1 MPALRSQGEFF
12 MTGIVPAGPQ
22 PEESDCS
29 ICAEHLAEDV
39 VRIARP
45 CGHMFHAVC
54 LLTWLQ
60 GDGRRNRTCPN
71 CRCELYAAPAP
82 APSSYARTREG
93 IMERRMQAER
103 QAFRR
108 AGRVEEG
115 DLRLAQLAL
124 GRQTAAT
131 RTSVHTEPV
140 NFDRRNN
147 RSTNTPESI
156 RGWARRTQAE
166 MSRQMTPED
175 RELMRRLRQTAQ
187 EREQEREDEEAR
199 AALDRLP
206 PGSERVLF
214 QSVGTPNAPWR
225 SSMEEALEDGAL
237 VRPRENRRN
246 TMQRMSQMVADGEAP
261 EIEEL
266 IRRQPAYHALGGEP
280 AASSANQTR
289 ASGRAEAR
297 ATLQSTHDLAVA
309 EMRQLEAARLQDGLL
324 HDSAEA
330 VALERNLADLNRI
343 RRDSIQQIQQFDRR
357 AAEEDRSSDDSIPSI
372 RERRRQRMAARR
384 AAGEDSSSDDSSP
397 SIRTRQRR
405 RMAARRAAGE
415 DSSSDDSS
423 PSIRTRRRRRM
434 SARQAAGE
442 DSSSDASSDVPSIR
456 MTRIEAMANLRAAEE
471 ARSPHNSNLS
481 SRLASAAADLDLSRA
496 RTARIEQDIQ
506 TLLDGASRG
515 HTSQTPESS
524 ATNNIPPQP
533 TQSAARGLSNGRT
546 IYPDPPRNTTEPIAP
561 ARDIAPSRLA
571 RARRVALLAGRGDD
585 VPEEEIAEYYGF
597 PGLTQLQDEATFT
610 RMSNL
615 ARMRV
620 RAQAAAEMAT
630 VDMMNE
636 QDDEIRNLFWP
647 GRQAND
653 NN

>member
-1 MPALRSQGEFF
+1 
-12 MTGIVPAGPQ
+12 
-22 PEESDCS
+22 
-29 ICAEHLAEDV
+29 
-39 VRIARP
+39 
-45 CGHMFHAVC
+45 
-54 LLTWLQ
+54 
-60 GDGRRNRTCPN
+60 
-71 CRCELYAAPAP
+71 
-82 APSSYARTREG
+82 
-93 IMERRMQAER
+93 MQAER

-140 NFDRRNN
+140 NFDRRNI
-147 RSTNTPESI
+147 RSANTPESI

-187 EREQEREDEEAR
+187 EREQEREDEEVR

-206 PGSERVLF
+206 PGADRVLF

-225 SSMEEALEDGAL
+225 SSMEEALEDGDSE
-237 VRPRENRRN
+237 RPTENRRN

-266 IRRQPAYHALGGEP
+266 IRRQPAYHALGGRP
-280 AASSANQTR
+280 TASSADQMS

-297 ATLQSTHDLAVA
+297 ASLQSTHDLAVA

-330 VALERNLADLNRI
+330 VALERNLADLNRV
-343 RRDSIQQIQQFDRR
+343 RRDSIQQLQQFDRR
-357 AAEEDRSSDDSIPSI
+357 AAEEDRSSDDPIPST
-372 RERRRQRMAARR
+372 RTRRRQR
-384 AAGEDSSSDDSSP
+384 SSSDDSSP
-397 SIRTRQRR
+397 SIRTRRR
-405 RMAARRAAGE
+405 QRMAARRAAGE

-456 MTRIEAMANLRAAEE
+456 MTSIEALANLRAAEE
-471 ARSPHNSNLS
+471 ARSSHNSNLS
-481 SRLASAAADLDLSRA
+481 SRLAGAAADLDLSRA

-533 TQSAARGLSNGRT
+533 TQSAARGPIIGRT

-561 ARDIAPSRLA
+561 TRDIAPSRLA

-597 PGLTQLQDEATFT
+597 PGLTQLHDEATFT

-615 ARMRV
+615 ARLRV
-620 RAQAAAEMAT
+620 RAQAAAELAT

>member
-39 VRIARP
+39 
-45 CGHMFHAVC
+45 
-54 LLTWLQ
+54 
-60 GDGRRNRTCPN
+60 
-71 CRCELYAAPAP
+71 
-82 APSSYARTREG
+82 
-93 IMERRMQAER
+93 
-103 QAFRR
+103 AFRR

-140 NFDRRNN
+140 NFDRRNI
-147 RSTNTPESI
+147 RSANTPESI

-199 AALDRLP
+199 TALDRIP
-206 PGSERVLF
+206 PGADRMLF
-214 QSVGTPNAPWR
+214 RSVGTPTWR
-225 SSMEEALEDGAL
+225 SSMEEALEDGDPE
-237 VRPRENRRN
+237 RPTENRRN
-246 TMQRMSQMVADGEAP
+246 TLQRMSQMVRDGEAP

-266 IRRQPAYHALGGEP
+266 IRRQPAYHALGGAP
-280 AASSANQTR
+280 VASSADQTT
-289 ASGRAEAR
+289 ASGRAEER
-297 ATLQSTHDLAVA
+297 TRLQSRHDLAVA

-330 VALERNLADLNRI
+330 AALERNLADLNRI
-343 RRDSIQQIQQFDRR
+343 RRDSRQQLQQLDRR
-357 AAEEDRSSDDSIPSI
+357 AAGEDSSSDDSVPSI
-372 RERRRQRMAARR
+372 RTPRRQRMAARR
-384 AAGEDSSSDDSSP
+384 AAGEDSSSDESSP
-397 SIRTRQRR
+397 NIRARIRQR
-405 RMAARRAAGE
+405 ML
-415 DSSSDDSS
+415 
-423 PSIRTRRRRRM
+423 
-434 SARQAAGE
+434 ARQAARE

-481 SRLASAAADLDLSRA
+481 SRLAGAAADLDLSRA

-597 PGLTQLQDEATFT
+597 PGLTQLHDEATFT

-615 ARMRV
+615 ARLRV
-620 RAQAAAEMAT
+620 RAQAAAELAT

>member
-1 MPALRSQGEFF
+1 MDSYVGREIPEPSDTSSSTNERAVPQTNTTPPSNMPALRSQGEFF

-39 VRIARP
+39 VQIARP

-82 APSSYARTREG
+82 APSTSYARTREG

-103 QAFRR
+103 QTFRR
-108 AGRVEEG
+108 AERVEEN
-115 DLRLAQLAL
+115 DLRRTQPAF

-131 RTSVHTEPV
+131 RTSVHAEPA
-140 NFDRRNN
+140 NFDRRNI
-147 RSTNTPESI
+147 RSADTSESI
-156 RGWARRTQAE
+156 TRWVRRTQTE
-166 MSRQMTPED
+166 LRQMPPED

-187 EREQEREDEEAR
+187 EREQDPER
-199 AALDRLP
+199 P
-206 PGSERVLF
+206 
-214 QSVGTPNAPWR
+214 T
-225 SSMEEALEDGAL
+225 
-237 VRPRENRRN
+237 ENRRN
-246 TMQRMSQMVADGEAP
+246 TMQRMSQMVRDGEAP

-280 AASSANQTR
+280 AASSADQTTT
-289 ASGRAEAR
+289 SGRAEERAR
-297 ATLQSTHDLAVA
+297 LQSTHDLAVA

-330 VALERNLADLNRI
+330 AALERNLADLNRI
-343 RRDSIQQIQQFDRR
+343 RRDSRQQLQQLDRR

-372 RERRRQRMAARR
+372 RERRRQRMLARR
-384 AAGEDSSSDDSSP
+384 AAGEDSSSDDSVP
-397 SIRTRQRR
+397 SIRTPRRQ
-405 RMAARRAAGE
+405 RMAARR
-415 DSSSDDSS
+415 
-423 PSIRTRRRRRM
+423 
-434 SARQAAGE
+434 AAGE

-471 ARSPHNSNLS
+471 AAEEARSSHNSNPS
-481 SRLASAAADLDLSRA
+481 SRITDADARLYLARVRAARLEEENRA
-496 RTARIEQDIQ
+496 LMEAV
-506 TLLDGASRG
+506 SRG
-515 HTSQTPESS
+515 QTSQTPESS
-524 ATNNIPPQP
+524 ATNNISPRP
-533 TQSAARGLSNGRT
+533 TQSAARDPIIGRT
-546 IYPDPPRNTTEPIAP
+546 TYPAPPQNTTEPIAP

-571 RARRVALLAGRGDD
+571 LARRVALLAGRGDD

-597 PGLTQLQDEATFT
+597 PGLTQLHDEATFT

-615 ARMRV
+615 ARLRV
-620 RAQAAAEMAT
+620 RAQAAAELAT